1 MKQKPLISVILPVYN
16 SDSFL
21 EESIKSILNQTMIN
35 FELIIINDGSTDK
48 SLEICENF
56 KKIDYRILILS
67 NKHKGLTKS
76 LNEGINFAS
85 GKYIARQDADD
96 LSDNRRFEKQIK
108 WFEKNP
114 GSVLCGTNTIIKD
127 QNNKKKN
134 K

>member
-108 WFEKNP
+108 
-114 GSVLCGTNTIIKD
+114 
-127 QNNKKKN
+127 
-134 K
+134 